1 MEIEINKP
9 KSECEFVNLY
19 AIISEA
25 INAVDKGF
33 PDYFLE
39 PNIMDDAEFEEIM
52 EMFMDYYESERDM
65 VIETIGE
72 TNEKWVIAITPST

>member
-1 MEIEINKP
+1 MEFEIKKP
-9 KSECEFVNLY
+9 KNEYEFVNLY
-19 AIISEA
+19 ATISEA
-25 INAVDKGF
+25 INAVDKDF

-52 EMFMDYYESERDM
+52 EMFIDYYESERDM

-72 TNEKWVIAITPST
+72 TDEKWVIAITPSA